1 MSISALQD
9 IHCVY
14 VPKEWL
20 CVMYNAFIG
29 LVVGIDEQTTPTFW
43 KSTSI
48 HCKSVVLCR
57 NVAAYRVVVG
67 TWQVMSPISI
77 PTRNRCKILDM
88 HTRDCFVQQVVST
101 SSLQNNVPF
110 SLFHICSRIFVFCF
124 FYWNTQFPFFMHLI
138 AIFAQFITSFYLWL
152 RFKFLMLTS
161 IIMHH
166 QISWLPLIIPTK
178 YTHLILNVLAPM
190 AKDRSW
196 WPRQIP
202 NMGLYFSSLTTLLKL
217 SMVALHIWG
226 SPGPLLMNNPSYS
239 VHKQHNVFIIA

>member
-1 MSISALQD
+1 
-9 IHCVY
+9 
-14 VPKEWL
+14 
-20 CVMYNAFIG
+20 MYNAFIG

-67 TWQVMSPISI
+67 TWQVMSPITI

-101 SSLQNNVPF
+101 SSLQWKIMFLFHCFTFALGFLFFVFFLLKYPVPF
-110 SLFHICSRIFVFCF
+110 L
-124 FYWNTQFPFFMHLI
+124 YLI
-138 AIFAQFITSFYLWL
+138 AIFAQFIISFYLWL

-161 IIMHH
+161 IIMYH